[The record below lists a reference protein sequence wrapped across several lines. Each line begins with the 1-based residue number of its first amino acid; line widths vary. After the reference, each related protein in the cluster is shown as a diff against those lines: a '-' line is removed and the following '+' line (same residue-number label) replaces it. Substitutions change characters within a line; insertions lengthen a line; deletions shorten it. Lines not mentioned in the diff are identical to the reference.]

1 MKESSKPMSKD
12 EFQDEGDLTENNDN
26 DGQSDNEENLG
37 DNDQGKDQEG
47 ESIGKSALTYYFVI
61 LIILFA

>member
-1 MKESSKPMSKD
+1 MENKDNAGES
-12 EFQDEGDLTENNDN
+12 DN
-26 DGQSDNEENLG
+26 DKKLV
-37 DNDQGKDQEG
+37 DNDDGEDQED

>member
-1 MKESSKPMSKD
+1 MSNE
-12 EFQDEGDLTENNDN
+12 EFQDEGDVIENEDN
-26 DGQSDNEENLG
+26 AGESDNEENLAN
-37 DNDQGKDQEG
+37 NDEGEYQED